1 MSYQDAMRQG
11 QDALLPPVFDA
22 FCDFDR
28 LPRECTAWPV
38 SEPHSG
44 GGTRTCLQDMFHSL
58 KVAADH
64 GRWHWPERPV
74 VFISD
79 PHADAESFLR
89 SLAAA
94 GTIRRSG
101 SGTSDFVLTDF
112 GQYAR
117 IVVGGDCLDKGPSNL
132 DMLDALAALFSSGAE
147 VHLLAGNHDLR
158 FMLAVQALTG
168 PRSPLTDHLF
178 VRMGRKTVPLLR
190 EVWDRFPAKD
200 LMKDMPDE
208 SACRT
213 RIFPG
218 PDWEA
223 QFPRRAAA
231 HLSQKAIDKEL
242 SRLRTKQD
250 QFDAEAANAG
260 MTIRMVYAAALMC
273 RALFLDPDGP
283 YAWFYARMNMVHRCG
298 SLLFVHAG
306 LDDTMCTLLAQGGA
320 DAVNERFRFEAQQNP
335 FTFYFGPVANLVRTK
350 YRDTDKHLSK
360 TGVRALHAV
369 GVKMVVQGH
378 VNNRRGQRLL
388 AKRGVLHLEGDVTLD
403 RASRLM
409 EGLQGIGAGATLIHP
424 SGDIVGLSSD
434 YPAAKHFHP
443 ERPSWDEAEA

>member
-1 MSYQDAMRQG
+1 
-11 QDALLPPVFDA
+11 
-22 FCDFDR
+22 
-28 LPRECTAWPV
+28 
-38 SEPHSG
+38 
-44 GGTRTCLQDMFHSL
+44 MFHSL
-58 KVAADH
+58 REAEAH

-94 GTIRRSG
+94 GTIRRGG
-101 SGTSDFVLTDF
+101 SGTRDFVLTDF
-112 GQYAR
+112 GRHAR

-132 DMLDALAALFSSGAE
+132 DMLDALAALFASGAE

-158 FMLAVQALTG
+158 FMLAIQALTG
-168 PRSPLTDHLF
+168 PRCPLTEHLF

-190 EVWDRFPAKD
+190 EVWDRFPVED
-200 LMKDMPDE
+200 LIQDLPDE

-223 QFPRRAAA
+223 RFPERAAA

-242 SRLRTKQD
+242 TRLCTKQD
-250 QFDAEAANAG
+250 QFDTEIATAG

-283 YAWFYARMNMVHRCG
+283 YAWFYARMNMAYHCG

-306 LDDTMCTLLAQGGA
+306 LDDAMCTLLAEGGA
-320 DAVNERFRFEAQQNP
+320 DAVNDRFRFEARQDP

-350 YRDTDKHLSK
+350 YRDTDKHLST
-360 TGVRALHAV
+360 TGVRALHAL

-378 VNNRRGQRLL
+378 VNNHRGQRLL
-388 AKRGVLHLEGDVTLD
+388 AKRGLLHLEGDVTLD
-403 RASRLM
+403 RASRLL
-409 EGLQGIGAGATLIHP
+409 EGLPGIGAGATLIHP

-443 ERPSWDEAEA
+443 EWPSWDEAMA